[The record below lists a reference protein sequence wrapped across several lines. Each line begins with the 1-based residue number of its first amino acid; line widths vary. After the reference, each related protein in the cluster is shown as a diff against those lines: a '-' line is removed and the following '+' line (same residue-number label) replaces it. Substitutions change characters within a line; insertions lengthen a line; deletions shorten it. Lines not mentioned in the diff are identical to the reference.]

1 MKTDTSKDEAIFR
14 AHGSSSE
21 QESQSQDKLYAM
33 RVPQN
38 INPTQNTHQQA
49 PLNESHTNLMQSWQN
64 LRGLDSK
71 LAQTKY
77 KDLAEGPK
85 PTKGRRRA

>member
-1 MKTDTSKDEAIFR
+1 MKTDKPIDEAILR
-14 AHGSSSE
+14 AQGSAE
-21 QESQSQDKLYAM
+21 QENQSQDKLYAM

-38 INPTQNTHQQA
+38 TNQTQNTHGEA

-85 PTKGRRRA
+85 SAKVRRNV

>member
-1 MKTDTSKDEAIFR
+1 MKANEPIKEANFR
-14 AHGSSSE
+14 SYRPTRE
-21 QESQSQDKLYAM
+21 QTQSHDKVHAM
-33 RVPQN
+33 KVPQN
-38 INPTQNTHQQA
+38 PNQNEHLPGEA

-77 KDLAEGPK
+77 KDMATTPK
-85 PTKGRRRA
+85 PPKGRRRA

>member
-1 MKTDTSKDEAIFR
+1 
-14 AHGSSSE
+14 
-21 QESQSQDKLYAM
+21 M

-38 INPTQNTHQQA
+38 TNPTQNTHQQA
-49 PLNESHTNLMQSWQN
+49 PLNESHSNLMQSWQN